1 MLVGNACGWALNDYR
16 SICLPSA
23 HGGDHPFFRA
33 SSRAFCRPGAA
44 RGAMVRAKRFRRA
57 SASVIAERFRALRPL
72 SVALCAAR
80 HRPYCEGDEGW
91 VKMRFSNAGGV
102 SASAASGAAGDSS
115 WPGTVQR
122 CLGAGAG
129 VVLWAGRGALSRGH
143 RWGQGQ
149 TAASALTPP
158 GDSLFCCV
166 SQILVVDLLS
176 RGGPGDDLVYGSQGI
191 TVVGEPP

>member
-1 MLVGNACGWALNDYR
+1 MRVGNACGWVLNDYR
-16 SICLPSA
+16 SISLTSA

-33 SSRAFCRPGAA
+33 SSRAFCRPGTA
-44 RGAMVRAKRFRRA
+44 RGAMVRAKTFRRA
-57 SASVIAERFRALRPL
+57 SASIIAERFRALRPL

-102 SASAASGAAGDSS
+102 SASAASEAAGYSS
-115 WPGTVQR
+115 WPGNVQR

-129 VVLWAGRGALSRGH
+129 IVLWAGRGALLTWTPVG
-143 RWGQGQ
+143 WGQ
-149 TAASALTPP
+149 TASALTPP

-176 RGGPGDDLVYGSQGI
+176 RGPGDDLVYGSQGV